1 MIWCVDDDNT
11 IRDIEVYTLTQ
22 TGFEAKGFSDGISM
36 LEALKTEKPELIVLD
51 IMMPG
56 MDGVE
61 VLKEIR
67 NRTDTRKIPVI
78 MATAKG
84 TEMDKIQGLDAGADD
99 YLTKPFAMGVR
110 VEHSQELINA
120 SQYNDKTIA
129 HLLPAASYS
138 LVHNVNNRGVFSFC
152 MCPGGMIIPAS
163 TEKGSLVVNG
173 MSSSNRGSKFANS
186 GIVVSINPQDVKEY
200 KDFPALSLMKFQQE
214 CEKKMYVNNQTAP
227 AQRISDF
234 IKNKASSNIGAS
246 SYPSGLHACNM
257 NDFLPKIVAENLKE
271 VRG

>member
-67 NRTDTRKIPVI
+67 SRTDTRKIPVI

-84 TEMDKIQGLDAGADD
+84 TEMDKIQGLDTGADD
-99 YLTKPFAMGVR
+99 YLVKPFGVMEMVSR
-110 VEHSQELINA
+110 IKAVLRRCTPEEVTDVISIAEITL
-120 SQYNDKTIA
+120 NDKEHTV
-129 HLLPAASYS
+129 S
-138 LVHNVNNRGVFSFC
+138 
-152 MCPGGMIIPAS
+152 
-163 TEKGSLVVNG
+163 VNG
-173 MSSSNRGSKFANS
+173 ENVALTFKEFEMLKMFMSNPGVAFSREKLLSEVWGIDYLGESRTVDMHIKTLRQKLGES
-186 GIVVSINPQDVKEY
+186 GKRIETVIGVGYRMEGVK
-200 KDFPALSLMKFQQE
+200 
-214 CEKKMYVNNQTAP
+214 
-227 AQRISDF
+227 
-234 IKNKASSNIGAS
+234 
-246 SYPSGLHACNM
+246 
-257 NDFLPKIVAENLKE
+257 
-271 VRG
+271 